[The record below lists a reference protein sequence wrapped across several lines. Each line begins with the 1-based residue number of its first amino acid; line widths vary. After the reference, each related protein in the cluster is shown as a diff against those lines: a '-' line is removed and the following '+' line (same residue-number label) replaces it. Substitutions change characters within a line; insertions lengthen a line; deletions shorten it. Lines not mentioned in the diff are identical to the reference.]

1 MAINA
6 TEKKKAVKKPKEH
19 ERWDV
24 TNSCREVR
32 ESLRDLKGVSK
43 QDIKLS
49 GASGFWAEGK

>member
-24 TNSCREVR
+24 TNSCREIR

-43 QDIKLS
+43 KDIKLS
-49 GASGFWAEGK
+49 GASGF